1 MVQPRFGTFS
11 VVAADPAR
19 GEWGIAVQSKFISVG
34 AVVPWAEAGVG
45 AIATQAR
52 ANVSFGPEGLA
63 LLRAGTPAA
72 EVVKRL
78 VAADPQRDHRQLGV
92 VDRTGGSA
100 AYTGAKCLE
109 WAGHRTGP
117 GFTCQGNI
125 LFAPAVVDAMARS
138 FERTPGDLPERLL
151 SALDAGQREGGDRRG
166 MQSAAL
172 LVVRSKGGYD
182 QGSDRWVD
190 IRVDDHPS
198 PIEELRRIFRVY
210 DMTLL
215 EREDP
220 ATLLPIAG
228 ETALRT
234 QRALAVLG
242 YYLGAANGSWD
253 AKSRAAYAKFISE
266 NNFENKARKETEIWP
281 SILAYLEERTQIEL
295 SRRLAT
301 APVVPGALD
310 RGPGSASGPAPVTS
324 GRGSKGKH

>member
-19 GEWGIAVQSKFISVG
+19 GEWGVAVQSKFIAVG

-45 AIATQAR
+45 AIATQAH
-52 ANVSFGPEGLA
+52 ANVKFGPEGLA
-63 LLRAGTPAA
+63 LLRAGTSAS

-78 VAADPQRDHRQLGV
+78 VAADPERDHRQLGV
-92 VDRTGGSA
+92 VDRTGTSA

-117 GFTCQGNI
+117 GFSCQGNI
-125 LFAPAVVDAMARS
+125 LFAPAVVEAMARS

-151 SALDAGQREGGDRRG
+151 AALDAGQREGGDRRG

-190 IRVDDHPS
+190 LRVDDHPY
-198 PIEELRRIFRVY
+198 PIEELRRVFRVY
-210 DMTLL
+210 DLTLL

-220 ATLLPIAG
+220 ALLLPLAG
-228 ETALRT
+228 DVALRA
-234 QRALAVLG
+234 QRALSVLG
-242 YYLGAANGSWD
+242 FYLGPTNGAWD
-253 AKSRAAYAKFISE
+253 AKSRGAYAKFISE
-266 NNFENKARKETEIWP
+266 HNFENKARKENAIWP
-281 SILAYLEERTQIEL
+281 SVLAYLEERAQLEL
-295 SRRLAT
+295 TRRLGT

-310 RGPGSASGPAPVTS
+310 RGPGAASGPAPVS